1 MHHHGATYYH
11 MALVVYNIQHLLM
24 LVLFNY
30 KTYEINLFQF
40 ELLIFF
46 QND

>member
-1 MHHHGATYYH
+1 MWDVTILKFLPLTEEISPWGASYH

-30 KTYEINLFQF
+30 KTYF
-40 ELLIFF
+40 
-46 QND
+46 